1 MNEKST
7 KPYLIRAIYEWCVD
21 SGFSPYIIVQVN
33 SDTEVPIEYIKDG
46 EIILNISHTAV
57 SNLEIGNEILKFS
70 ARFNSISR
78 RIQVPISTIKGI
90 FSKEVNQGLTFF
102 VKSKSDIESSQD
114 INQTNPD
121 VQKQLTP
128 SNSKSH
134 LQVVK

>member
-33 SDTEVPIEYIKDG
+33 SDTEVPIEHIKDG

-70 ARFNSISR
+70 ARFNGISR

-102 VKSKSDIESSQD
+102 VKSKSDIENSQD
-114 INQTNPD
+114 TNQTNPD